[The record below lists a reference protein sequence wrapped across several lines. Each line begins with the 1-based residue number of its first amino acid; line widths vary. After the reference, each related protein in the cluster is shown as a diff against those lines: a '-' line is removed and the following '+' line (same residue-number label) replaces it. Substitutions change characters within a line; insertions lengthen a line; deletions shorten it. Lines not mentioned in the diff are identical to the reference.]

1 MFITFVTYNRKEI
14 LLHNIQLLR
23 NSFKQAALKFKFEI
37 IAISILKEHC
47 HVILAPE
54 NHKDI
59 FLNFENFFMPNLCGV
74 FRPKFQNGLF
84 VFICVFH

>member
-59 FLNFENFFMPNLCGV
+59 FLNFENFFMPNL
-74 FRPKFQNGLF
+74 
-84 VFICVFH
+84 